1 MPNST
6 QEFHHTPIFDTFSL
20 LQVTAAYMPPK
31 SGKEKAVEED
41 EEIIQAVVLA
51 DSFNSRFKP
60 LSTNK
65 PRVWPSYLWSKED
78 I

>member
-1 MPNST
+1 
-6 QEFHHTPIFDTFSL
+6 
-20 LQVTAAYMPPK
+20 MPPK
-31 SGKEKAVEED
+31 AGKEKAVEED

-65 PRVWPSYLWSKED
+65 PRV
-78 I
+78 